1 MQQLIGFNLLLRWP
15 SSWLHPRH
23 GPPCARPDPLTRV
36 PAPSPSLL
44 TAAPGA
50 GSGAAGVA
58 GPAARAGGA
67 AAGAAGA
74 RLGLGWGAW
83 RAAVHIPVVP
93 HLPAAAARQRPRCPP
108 CPPLL
113 PLLTLP
119 NARAAA
125 SQARISGLESDL
137 ALMRVDI
144 RSSQDKARAA
154 AKDIEALAKVG
165 RRRAFDGA
173 APHGRVALA
182 AERPSC
188 AAALQRCSACRLACP
203 APSPPCLPF
212 F

>member
-1 MQQLIGFNLLLRWP
+1 MG
-15 SSWLHPRH
+15 
-23 GPPCARPDPLTRV
+23 
-36 PAPSPSLL
+36 
-44 TAAPGA
+44 
-50 GSGAAGVA
+50 
-58 GPAARAGGA
+58 
-67 AAGAAGA
+67 
-74 RLGLGWGAW
+74 GAW